1 MTYNKNAFSSHCK
14 DYKEYKEWEKNR
26 NPVRYQQNKGKLF
39 DRKNVAHAV
48 RLMHMGI
55 EVAQGEGIKVD
66 RTNIDRDFI
75 MNIRNGN
82 TSYEEIISYLEN
94 KRDEMERVMKTSK
107 LPEKL
112 IPKS

>member
-1 MTYNKNAFSSHCK
+1 M
-14 DYKEYKEWEKNR
+14 
-26 NPVRYQQNKGKLF
+26 F

-107 LPEKL
+107 LPEKIDSEKLNNLL
-112 IPKS
+112 IKIRKKQFDYTFANEKKIISKRDNI